1 MVDDYDFNG
10 FNSSEEFYMK
20 DLEGYY
26 SSFQMRLPALF
37 YNGRENP
44 PHLEIWVEYF
54 CKVMALN
61 AEKIYLDAKEA
72 SKKKIFLMLVYI
84 IKKI

>member
-37 YNGRENP
+37 YNGKENP

-61 AEKIYLDAKEA
+61 AERYTQML
-72 SKKKIFLMLVYI
+72 KKHQKRRYF
-84 IKKI
+84 